1 MGLYSS
7 AEFVKGVK
15 SVSGRGLTEE
25 VWWRMR
31 QEDDPQ
37 NLNETTNTRE
47 RKKENKKTGV
57 TKDHIQIYI
66 LKEKQCF
73 NEGAQRCV
81 LT

>member
-7 AEFVKGVK
+7 AGFVKGVG

-47 RKKENKKTGV
+47 RNKENKKTGV
-57 TKDHIQIYI
+57 MKDYIQI
-66 LKEKQCF
+66 
-73 NEGAQRCV
+73 
-81 LT
+81 